1 MSVLSGQGLAKGT
14 VRAAL
19 VTAARML
26 GSLVAVMAIYY
37 LLPVRLDDGVSD
49 VPWLLLD
56 VVLFA
61 ALVGAQLPLIGRSR
75 HPELRAIEAMTLSIM
90 IFLTLF
96 ARLYLSA
103 DAGDHAAFSQP
114 LDRTTALYFTITV
127 FATVGFGDI
136 VAQTP
141 AAKVLVSVQMLLNLV
156 VLGLVVRLLLNAG
169 RRAVRRRPPDAS
181 PES

>member
-75 HPELRAIEAMTLSIM
+75 HPSC
-90 IFLTLF
+90 
-96 ARLYLSA
+96 ARS
-103 DAGDHAAFSQP
+103 
-114 LDRTTALYFTITV
+114 
-127 FATVGFGDI
+127 
-136 VAQTP
+136 
-141 AAKVLVSVQMLLNLV
+141 
-156 VLGLVVRLLLNAG
+156 
-169 RRAVRRRPPDAS
+169 RP
-181 PES
+181 